1 MKVLRNM
8 ALLSSVM
15 ILMVSCGSSSKKD
28 KDRSISQVM
37 QESISQK
44 SVESHIAKWP
54 ADAKTAAGAMIG
66 KYGLPA
72 DVTSNTL
79 VWHNAGPFAK
89 TIVYKDAVKHLFPV
103 PHNDVIEHSVYY
115 PSPSAD
121 KVSQIWEFSGSVGLD
136 RTMGMMSARSDR
148 EEANILALNLADQII
163 KGEKSVDEA
172 RMEYG
177 KTLMQLSDA
186 SEQPSH
192 LTQTLVF
199 STANDRVGDPDHT
212 ISDKIKRESM
222 QAEETEEM
230 E

>member
-8 ALLSSVM
+8 ALVSSMM
-15 ILMVSCGSSSKKD
+15 ILMVSCGSSDKKD
-28 KDRSISQVM
+28 KDRSLSQVM
-37 QESISQK
+37 QESISKK
-44 SVESHIAKWP
+44 SVESHIAQWP
-54 ADAKTAAGAMIG
+54 ADSKTAAGAMMG

-79 VWHNAGPFAK
+79 VWYNAGPFAK
-89 TIVYKDAVKHLFPV
+89 TIVYKDAVKHLFPT
-103 PHNDVIEHSVYY
+103 PHNDVIEHAVYY
-115 PSPSAD
+115 PSPEAN
-121 KVSQIWEFSGSVGLD
+121 KVSQIWDFSGSVRLD
-136 RTMGMMSARSDR
+136 RTMGMMSSRSDS

-172 RMEYG
+172 RMEFG
-177 KTLMQLSDA
+177 QTLMQLSDA

-212 ISDKIKRESM
+212 ISDRIKKESI
-222 QAEETEEM
+222 QAEEVE
-230 E
+230 

>member
-1 MKVLRNM
+1 MKILKNTLM
-8 ALLSSVM
+8 ISSMV
-15 ILMVSCGSSSKKD
+15 IFAVSCGSTGKKD
-28 KDRSISQVM
+28 KDRSLTKIM
-37 QESISQK
+37 EESISKK
-44 SVESHIAKWP
+44 SVERHIVEWP
-54 ADAKTAAGAMIG
+54 ADSKEAAGFMIG

-72 DVTSNTL
+72 DVTRDTL
-79 VWHNAGPFAK
+79 VWHHAGPFAK
-89 TIVYKDAVKHLFPV
+89 TVVYKEPVKHLFPV

-115 PSPSAD
+115 PSPDAD

-136 RTMGMMSARSDR
+136 RTKGMMSSRSDS
-148 EEANILALNLADQII
+148 EEANILALNLADQVI

-192 LTQTLVF
+192 LTKTLVF

-212 ISDKIKRESM
+212 ISDRVRRDFI
-222 QAEETEEM
+222 QAEEDIKEE
-230 E
+230 